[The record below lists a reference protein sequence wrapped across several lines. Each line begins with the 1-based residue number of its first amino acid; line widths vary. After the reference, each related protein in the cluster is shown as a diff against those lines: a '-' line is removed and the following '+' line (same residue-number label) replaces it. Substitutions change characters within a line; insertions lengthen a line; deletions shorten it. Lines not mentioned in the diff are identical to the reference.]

1 MALKAKPAETGVL
14 VAGIVLAPVALAAS
28 VDHAPAAPVALEVPA
43 PVDPV
48 ASAVLVRVALVRVAL
63 VRADLALRVDPV
75 ATADPGRRVDPAAV
89 AVLALLGI
97 PRADPVAMDLVAMDP
112 VVARAVRISV
122 LSR

>member
-1 MALKAKPAETGVL
+1 MALKAKPAETDVL

-48 ASAVLVRVALVRVAL
+48 VSAALVRVAL

-97 PRADPVAMDLVAMDP
+97 PRADPVAMGLVAMDT
-112 VVARAVRISV
+112 VVARVVRISV

>member
-48 ASAVLVRVALVRVAL
+48 DPVASAVLVRVAL

-97 PRADPVAMDLVAMDP
+97 PRADPVAMGLVAMDT
-112 VVARAVRISV
+112 VVARVVRISV

>member
-1 MALKAKPAETGVL
+1 MALKANPAETDVL

-28 VDHAPAAPVALEVPA
+28 VDNAPVALAASVDHAPAAPA
-43 PVDPV
+43 DPV
-48 ASAVLVRVALVRVAL
+48 VSAALVRVAL

-75 ATADPGRRVDPAAV
+75 VTADPGRRVDPAAV

-97 PRADPVAMDLVAMDP
+97 PRADPVAMDPVAMDP

>member
-28 VDHAPAAPVALEVPA
+28 VDHAPVDPVALEVPA

-48 ASAVLVRVALVRVAL
+48 ASAALVRVAL

-97 PRADPVAMDLVAMDP
+97 PRADPVAMDLVAMDT
-112 VVARAVRISV
+112 VVARVVRISV

>member
-1 MALKAKPAETGVL
+1 MV
-14 VAGIVLAPVALAAS
+14 
-28 VDHAPAAPVALEVPA
+28 
-43 PVDPV
+43 
-48 ASAVLVRVALVRVAL
+48 SAALVRVAL

-75 ATADPGRRVDPAAV
+75 VTADPGRRVDPAAV

-97 PRADPVAMDLVAMDP
+97 PRADPVAMDPVAMDP

>member
-43 PVDPV
+43 PVVDPV
-48 ASAVLVRVALVRVAL
+48 ASAVLVRVAL

-97 PRADPVAMDLVAMDP
+97 PRADPVAMDP
-112 VVARAVRISV
+112 VVARVVRISV

>member
-1 MALKAKPAETGVL
+1 MALKANPAETGVL
-14 VAGIVLAPVALAAS
+14 VAEIVLAPVALAAS
-28 VDHAPAAPVALEVPA
+28 VDHAPVDPVALEVPA

-48 ASAVLVRVALVRVAL
+48 ASAALVRVAL

-97 PRADPVAMDLVAMDP
+97 PRADPVAMDP

>member
-1 MALKAKPAETGVL
+1 MALKANPAETDVL

-28 VDHAPAAPVALEVPA
+28 VDNAPVALAASVDHAPAAPA
-43 PVDPV
+43 DPV
-48 ASAVLVRVALVRVAL
+48 VSAALVRVAL

-75 ATADPGRRVDPAAV
+75 VTADPGRRVDPAAV

-97 PRADPVAMDLVAMDP
+97 PRADPVAMDP

>member
-1 MALKAKPAETGVL
+1 MALKANPAETDVL

-28 VDHAPAAPVALEVPA
+28 VDHAPAALAASVDHA

-48 ASAVLVRVALVRVAL
+48 VSAALVRVAL

-75 ATADPGRRVDPAAV
+75 VTADPGRRVDPAAV

-97 PRADPVAMDLVAMDP
+97 PRADPVAMDPVAMDP
-112 VVARAVRISV
+112 VVARAVQISV

>member
-1 MALKAKPAETGVL
+1 MALKANPAETDVL

-48 ASAVLVRVALVRVAL
+48 VSAAL

-75 ATADPGRRVDPAAV
+75 VTADPGRRVDPAAV

-97 PRADPVAMDLVAMDP
+97 PRADPVAMDPVAMDP

>member
-1 MALKAKPAETGVL
+1 M
-14 VAGIVLAPVALAAS
+14 ALAAS
-28 VDHAPAAPVALEVPA
+28 VDHAPAAPAA
-43 PVDPV
+43 PVV
-48 ASAVLVRVALVRVAL
+48 SAALVRVAL

-75 ATADPGRRVDPAAV
+75 VTADPGRRVDPAAV

-97 PRADPVAMDLVAMDP
+97 PRADPVAMDP

>member
-1 MALKAKPAETGVL
+1 MALKANPAETDVL

-28 VDHAPAAPVALEVPA
+28 VDNAPVALAASVDHAPAAPAA
-43 PVDPV
+43 PVV
-48 ASAVLVRVALVRVAL
+48 SAALVRVAL

-75 ATADPGRRVDPAAV
+75 VTADPGRRVDPAAV

-97 PRADPVAMDLVAMDP
+97 PRADPVAMDP